1 MKEILNSHPL
11 KNLRLA
17 VKNSNIKGYSKMN
30 KSQLIDVMLKPQH
43 RNDFKD
49 VKIYV
54 KPEKKREKKEKIFE
68 KSSPKQEKKPE
79 QKPEK
84 KPEQKP
90 EKKPEQK
97 PRRKLVQVKKL
108 SEKELKKYETVLVP
122 NETFK
127 NYILNQVRRY

>member
-90 EKKPEQK
+90 
-97 PRRKLVQVKKL
+97 RRKLVQVKKL